1 MKLRIATRKS
11 ALALAQT
18 TMAADAIVAANK
30 NSNATTVSASASAIT
45 SATDVASTAEPLT
58 YELVSMTTEGDR
70 RLDKS
75 LASFGGKGVFIKELE
90 IALLENRADIA
101 IHSLKDMPAEVL
113 PEFKLAAVLK
123 REDPRDAFL
132 SRGGADGVRF
142 MDLPAGARVG
152 TGSIRRIV
160 QLKALRPDI
169 EYVPIRGNI
178 QTRIGKLAELDG
190 VVLAAAGLKRMGLA
204 DQVTEYFS
212 TEQMLPASGQGILAV
227 ETLADKI
234 TESHQ
239 SEQNFNDTYGS
250 ASSSTVAMLQGDN
263 GKINSDVILE
273 ERNDDRIHENGLLA
287 QILARVNDL
296 ETFCVASAEMAYLKA
311 LNAGCQFPVASFAE
325 FVDDS
330 LDVCNCGD
338 SSNRGGI
345 GEPVVR
351 DSSNHNSSMSGVV
364 KTLKIRGIYWD
375 EKSSRLLRAECVG
388 SVDLNSADA
397 VQQSKNLGIE
407 LAQEIKKQL

>member
-1 MKLRIATRKS
+1 MSDLKLRIATRKS

-18 TMAADAIVAANK
+18 TMAADAIVAAN
-30 NSNATTVSASASAIT
+30 AA
-45 SATDVASTAEPLT
+45 AEPLT

-90 IALLENRADIA
+90 IALLEGRADIA

-132 SRGGADGVRF
+132 SRGGANGVHF
-142 MDLPAGARVG
+142 MDLPVGARIG
-152 TGSIRRIV
+152 TGSIRRVV
-160 QLKALRPDI
+160 QLKALRPDL

-212 TEQMLPASGQGILAV
+212 TEQMLPASGQGILAI
-227 ETLADKI
+227 ETLNDA
-234 TESHQ
+234 TVQESRIFGHPEQ
-239 SEQNFNDTYGS
+239 SDGS
-250 ASSSTVAMLQGDN
+250 CEISVN
-263 GKINSDVILE
+263 
-273 ERNDDRIHENGLLA
+273 LL
-287 QILARVNDL
+287 QILARVNDVA
-296 ETFCVASAEMAYLKA
+296 TFCIASAEMAYLKA

-325 FVDDS
+325 FVD
-330 LDVCNCGD
+330 GG
-338 SSNRGGI
+338 SNRI
-345 GEPVVR
+345 AQ
-351 DSSNHNSSMSGVV
+351 
-364 KTLKIRGIYWD
+364 TLKIRGIYWD
-375 EKSSRLLRAECVG
+375 EKSEKLLRAECSG
-388 SVDLNSADA
+388 ALDLNSADSVHQA
-397 VQQSKNLGIE
+397 KNLGVE
-407 LAQEIKKQL
+407 LAREIQKQL

>member
-1 MKLRIATRKS
+1 MSDLKLRIATRKS

-18 TMAADAIVAANK
+18 TMAADAIVAAN
-30 NSNATTVSASASAIT
+30 AA
-45 SATDVASTAEPLT
+45 AEPLT

-70 RLDKS
+70 RLDRS

-90 IALLENRADIA
+90 IALLEGRADIA

-113 PEFKLAAVLK
+113 PQFKLAAVLK

-132 SRGGADGVRF
+132 SRGGSAGIRF

-152 TGSIRRIV
+152 TGSIRRVV
-160 QLKALRPDI
+160 QLKALRPDL

-227 ETLADKI
+227 ETLKDEIPQESRVTGLADL
-234 TESHQ
+234 
-239 SEQNFNDTYGS
+239 
-250 ASSSTVAMLQGDN
+250 V
-263 GKINSDVILE
+263 
-273 ERNDDRIHENGLLA
+273 
-287 QILARVNDL
+287 QILARVNDVA
-296 ETFCVASAEMAYLKA
+296 TFCIASAEMAYLKA

-325 FVDDS
+325 FISDDS
-330 LDVCNCGD
+330 AE
-338 SSNRGGI
+338 NRGTCGAL
-345 GEPVVR
+345 EENANR
-351 DSSNHNSSMSGVV
+351 TAQ
-364 KTLKIRGIYWD
+364 TLKIRGIYWD
-375 EKSSRLLRAECVG
+375 EKSNRLLRAETSG
-388 SVDLNSADA
+388 ALDLNSADS
-397 VQQSKNLGIE
+397 VQQAKNLGVE
-407 LAQEIKKQL
+407 LAREIQKQL

>member
-1 MKLRIATRKS
+1 MSDLKLRIATRKS

-18 TMAADAIVAANK
+18 TMAADAIVAANAA
-30 NSNATTVSASASAIT
+30 NAET
-45 SATDVASTAEPLT
+45 LT

-90 IALLENRADIA
+90 IALLEGRADIA

-113 PEFKLAAVLK
+113 PQFKLAAVLK

-132 SRGGADGVRF
+132 SRGGAAGVRF

-152 TGSIRRIV
+152 TGSIRRVV
-160 QLKALRPDI
+160 QLTALRPDL

-212 TEQMLPASGQGILAV
+212 TEQMLPASGQGILAI
-227 ETLADKI
+227 ETLNDA
-234 TESHQ
+234 TVQESR
-239 SEQNFNDTYGS
+239 
-250 ASSSTVAMLQGDN
+250 
-263 GKINSDVILE
+263 NSRRTDIV
-273 ERNDDRIHENGLLA
+273 
-287 QILARVNDL
+287 QILARVNDVA
-296 ETFCVASAEMAYLKA
+296 TFCIASAEMSYLKT

-325 FVDDS
+325 FISDDS
-330 LDVCNCGD
+330 AEDRGTCGALEE
-338 SSNRGGI
+338 NAR
-345 GEPVVR
+345 
-351 DSSNHNSSMSGVV
+351 
-364 KTLKIRGIYWD
+364 TLKIRGIYWD
-375 EKSSRLLRAECVG
+375 EKSSRLLRAENSG
-388 SVDLNSADA
+388 AIDLNSADS
-397 VQQSKNLGIE
+397 VQQAKNLGVE
-407 LAQEIKKQL
+407 LACAIQKQL

>member
-1 MKLRIATRKS
+1 MSELKLRIATRKS

-18 TMAADAIVAANK
+18 TMAADAIVAANSVIG
-30 NSNATTVSASASAIT
+30 NAADSNNARDS
-45 SATDVASTAEPLT
+45 LT

-90 IALLENRADIA
+90 VALLEGRADIA

-113 PEFKLAAVLK
+113 PQFKLAAVLK

-132 SRGGADGVRF
+132 SRGGAAGIRF

-152 TGSIRRIV
+152 TGSIRRVV
-160 QLKALRPDI
+160 QLKALRPDL

-212 TEQMLPASGQGILAV
+212 TEQMLPASGQGILAI
-227 ETLADKI
+227 ETLNDETAQ
-234 TESHQ
+234 ESL
-239 SEQNFNDTYGS
+239 
-250 ASSSTVAMLQGDN
+250 ASCHPERSTVCEVEGSGA
-263 GKINSDVILE
+263 IC
-273 ERNDDRIHENGLLA
+273 NDLA
-287 QILARVNDL
+287 QILARVNDV
-296 ETFCVASAEMAYLKA
+296 ETFCIASAEMAYLKA

-325 FVDDS
+325 FVCDDGAEK
-330 LDVCNCGD
+330 CCAREENA
-338 SSNRGGI
+338 NRI
-345 GEPVVR
+345 VQ
-351 DSSNHNSSMSGVV
+351 
-364 KTLKIRGIYWD
+364 TLKIRGIYWD
-375 EKSSRLLRAECVG
+375 EKSEKLIRAETSG
-388 SVDLNSADA
+388 ALDLNSADCVLHA
-397 VQQSKNLGIE
+397 KNLGVE
-407 LAQEIKKQL
+407 LARAIQKQL

>member
-1 MKLRIATRKS
+1 MSDLKLRIATRKS

-18 TMAADAIVAANK
+18 TMAADAIVAANSVIG
-30 NSNATTVSASASAIT
+30 NAADSNNARDS
-45 SATDVASTAEPLT
+45 LT

-90 IALLENRADIA
+90 IALLEGRADIA

-113 PEFKLAAVLK
+113 PQFKLAAVLK

-132 SRGGADGVRF
+132 SRGGTAGIRF

-152 TGSIRRIV
+152 TGSIRRVV
-160 QLKALRPDI
+160 QLKALRPDL

-212 TEQMLPASGQGILAV
+212 TEQMLPASGQGILAI
-227 ETLADKI
+227 ETLNAK
-234 TESHQ
+234 Q
-239 SEQNFNDTYGS
+239 SLD
-250 ASSSTVAMLQGDN
+250 A
-263 GKINSDVILE
+263 
-273 ERNDDRIHENGLLA
+273 H
-287 QILARVNDL
+287 LARVNDA
-296 ETFCVASAEMAYLKA
+296 ETYCIAVAEMAYLKA

-325 FVDDS
+325 FVDA
-330 LDVCNCGD
+330 G
-338 SSNRGGI
+338 
-345 GEPVVR
+345 
-351 DSSNHNSSMSGVV
+351 
-364 KTLKIRGIYWD
+364 TLKIRGIYWD
-375 EKSSRLLRAECVG
+375 ETSQQLLRAEVQH
-388 SVDLNSADA
+388 SVSLESPDSIA
-397 VQQSKNLGIE
+397 QSRAAGVA
-407 LAQEIKKQL
+407 LAQKIREQL

>member
-1 MKLRIATRKS
+1 MQLGVTMKLRVATRKS

-18 TMAADAIVAANK
+18 TMAADAIVAAN
-30 NSNATTVSASASAIT
+30 SAQNAGLS
-45 SATDVASTAEPLT
+45 

-90 IALLENRADIA
+90 IALLEDRADIA

-113 PEFKLAAVLK
+113 PQFKLAAVLK

-132 SRGGADGVRF
+132 SRGGSAGIRF

-152 TGSIRRIV
+152 TGSIRRVV
-160 QLKALRPDI
+160 QLKALRPDL

-212 TEQMLPASGQGILAV
+212 TEQMLPASGQGILAI
-227 ETLADKI
+227 ETL
-234 TESHQ
+234 
-239 SEQNFNDTYGS
+239 NDET
-250 ASSSTVAMLQGDN
+250 AQETR
-263 GKINSDVILE
+263 NSRRTDIV
-273 ERNDDRIHENGLLA
+273 
-287 QILARVNDL
+287 QILARANDVA
-296 ETFCVASAEMAYLKA
+296 TFCIASAEMSYLKA

-325 FVDDS
+325 FISDDS
-330 LDVCNCGD
+330 VEDRGTCGALEE
-338 SSNRGGI
+338 NAR
-345 GEPVVR
+345 
-351 DSSNHNSSMSGVV
+351 
-364 KTLKIRGIYWD
+364 TLKIRSIYWD
-375 EKSSRLLRAECVG
+375 EKSSRLLRAENSG
-388 SVDLNSADA
+388 AIDLNSADS
-397 VQQSKNLGIE
+397 VQQAKNLGIA
-407 LAQEIKKQL
+407 LAREIQKQL